1 MSAGKESQG
10 SAQLCADQ
18 SIHGSDREWEK
29 LQGSPRPDLTAGLA
43 KSSAAKPQRLP
54 LPSPPANVCF
64 WFQATRGPGWDSQ
77 WGTARKN
84 PTFHPGSS
92 PQLLKWARSAPNPMR
107 SRMQG
112 SVSPRF
118 LSMQETAAFVFP
130 GDHHRM
136 ALVEKNHSAH
146 LVPTPCYVLGRQ
158 PADQAAQSHIQ
169 PGLECLQG
177 WGIHS
182 LLGQSVPYPSL
193 PLLYNTLSFYAIQIS
208 HYCICLGDLNK
219 KKFILLDKCL
229 EVNRIRL
236 ASKRIQNV

>member
-54 LPSPPANVCF
+54 LPSPPANVCS

-77 WGTARKN
+77 WGTARNN

-146 LVPTPCYVLGRQ
+146 LVPTPCYVQGRQ

-182 LLGQSVPYPSL
+182 LLGQPVQCVTTLWGKNFLLISNLKLPCLSLKPFPSHPRESL
-193 PLLYNTLSFYAIQIS
+193 QQ
-208 HYCICLGDLNK
+208 
-219 KKFILLDKCL
+219 LDAFRVRK
-229 EVNRIRL
+229 NIT
-236 ASKRIQNV
+236 